1 MILLPDMP
9 FGVSWIIKLA
19 VSLIIVLISFGYV
32 NLRGLIKNTA
42 VFFMISFWPKNEI
55 CRIRVI
61 NNNHYS
67 EFYGKSDTGNTLC
80 EPFSNIPVIVVNESA
95 VKETAEEEFKKLM
108 YMKEPECMLKGKY
121 RLIPFHSVGGS
132 GLLPAF
138 IPDEVYINNVYC
150 CKRVYIAVCRNT
162 ILEGEIKAMVNPEI
176 IEAVKDD
183 CDDSC
188 KII

>member
-1 MILLPDMP
+1 
-9 FGVSWIIKLA
+9 
-19 VSLIIVLISFGYV
+19 
-32 NLRGLIKNTA
+32 
-42 VFFMISFWPKNEI
+42 
-55 CRIRVI
+55 
-61 NNNHYS
+61 
-67 EFYGKSDTGNTLC
+67 
-80 EPFSNIPVIVVNESA
+80 
-95 VKETAEEEFKKLM
+95 M
-108 YMKEPECMLKGKY
+108 YMEEPECMLKGKY